1 MKLKIA
7 IAGMVLLVCSF
18 ALSMN
23 RPGQG
28 NAGLSFGT
36 GGNPEP
42 LCVPPRCPYPGPVTN
57 P

>member
-7 IAGMVLLVCSF
+7 IAGMVLLVGSF

-28 NAGLSFGT
+28 NAGLSFEG

-42 LCVPPRCPYPGPVTN
+42 LCIPPRCPYPGPVAN